1 MWNAIKNVFTVIFS
15 MVLLIIVLAVRIVP
29 LALFIFLIIQ
39 SYFHNIEY
47 QTAILI
53 AISVSSIFFLLFDS
67 IITSNKLL
75 KLNYK
80 EKYSNTMI
88 VSGSIMDILKILAV
102 LASAVMF
109 YLNNITYAYYL
120 ILLQFVMFDLY
131 SLYTML
137 YKEFRTASIV
147 SIIYNTLFLILGF
160 IFIKHAEIILVVYY
174 IFYNILFLKK
184 FYLER

>member
-1 MWNAIKNVFTVIFS
+1 MWNAMKNVFTVIFS
-15 MVLLIIVLAVRIVP
+15 VVLLIAVLAVRIVP

-39 SYFHNIEY
+39 SYLHNIEY

-53 AISVSSIFFLLFDS
+53 AISVSSIFILFGS
-67 IITSNKLL
+67 IITGNELL

-102 LASAVMF
+102 LASAVLF

-120 ILLQFVMFDLY
+120 ALLQFVILDLY

-137 YKEFRTASIV
+137 YKEFRTASII
-147 SIIYNTLFLILGF
+147 SIIFNTLFLILGL
-160 IFIKHAEIILVVYY
+160 IFIKHAEIILIVYY
-174 IFYNILFLKK
+174 IVYYISFLKK

>member
-15 MVLLIIVLAVRIVP
+15 VVLLIAVLAVRIVP

-39 SYFHNIEY
+39 SYLHNIEY

-53 AISVSSIFFLLFDS
+53 AILVSSIFLLFGS
-67 IITSNKLL
+67 IITSNELL

-88 VSGSIMDILKILAV
+88 VGGSIMDILKILAV
-102 LASAVMF
+102 LASAVLF

-120 ILLQFVMFDLY
+120 ALLQFVILDLY

-137 YKEFRTASIV
+137 YKEFRTASII
-147 SIIYNTLFLILGF
+147 SIIFNTLFLILGL
-160 IFIKHAEIILVVYY
+160 IFIKYAEIILIVYY
-174 IFYNILFLKK
+174 IIYYISFLKT
-184 FYLER
+184 FYLKR

>member
-1 MWNAIKNVFTVIFS
+1 MWNAMKNVFTVIFS
-15 MVLLIIVLAVRIVP
+15 VVLLIAVLVVRIVP

-39 SYFHNIEY
+39 SYLHNIEY

-53 AISVSSIFFLLFDS
+53 AILVSSIFLLFGS
-67 IITSNKLL
+67 IITSNELL

-88 VSGSIMDILKILAV
+88 VGGSIMDILKILAV
-102 LASAVMF
+102 LASAVLF

-120 ILLQFVMFDLY
+120 ALLQFVILDLY

-137 YKEFRTASIV
+137 YKEFRTASII
-147 SIIYNTLFLILGF
+147 SIIFNTLFLILGL
-160 IFIKHAEIILVVYY
+160 IFIKYAEIILIVYY
-174 IFYNILFLKK
+174 IIYYISFLKK
-184 FYLER
+184 FYLKR

>member
-1 MWNAIKNVFTVIFS
+1 MWNAMKNVFTVIFS
-15 MVLLIIVLAVRIVP
+15 VVLLIIVLAVRIVP
-29 LALFIFLIIQ
+29 LALLIFLIIQ
-39 SYFHNIEY
+39 SYLHNIEY

-53 AISVSSIFFLLFDS
+53 AISVSSIFLLFDS

-88 VSGSIMDILKILAV
+88 VSGSVIDILKILAV
-102 LASAVMF
+102 LASAVLF

-120 ILLQFVMFDLY
+120 ALLQFVMFDLY

-137 YKEFRTASIV
+137 YKEFRTASII
-147 SIIYNTLFLILGF
+147 SIIFNTLFLILGL
-160 IFIKHAEIILVVYY
+160 IFIKHAEIILIVYY
-174 IFYNILFLKK
+174 IVYYISFLKT
-184 FYLER
+184 FYLKR

>member
-1 MWNAIKNVFTVIFS
+1 MFTVIFS
-15 MVLLIIVLAVRIVP
+15 VVLLIIVLAVRIVP
-29 LALFIFLIIQ
+29 LALLIFLIIQ
-39 SYFHNIEY
+39 SYLHNIEY

-53 AISVSSIFFLLFDS
+53 AISVSSIFLLFDS

-88 VSGSIMDILKILAV
+88 VSGSVIDILKILAV
-102 LASAVMF
+102 LASAVLF

-120 ILLQFVMFDLY
+120 ALLQFVIFDLY

-137 YKEFRTASIV
+137 YKEFRTASIL
-147 SIIYNTLFLILGF
+147 SIIFNTLFLILGL
-160 IFIKHAEIILVVYY
+160 IFMKHAEIILIVYY
-174 IFYNILFLKK
+174 IVYYIIFLKK
-184 FYLER
+184 FYLKR

>member
-1 MWNAIKNVFTVIFS
+1 MWNAMKNVFTVIFS
-15 MVLLIIVLAVRIVP
+15 VVLLIAVLVVRIVP

-39 SYFHNIEY
+39 SYLHNIEY

-53 AISVSSIFFLLFDS
+53 ATSVSSIFLLFDS

-174 IFYNILFLKK
+174 IFYNI
-184 FYLER
+184 

>member
-1 MWNAIKNVFTVIFS
+1 MWNAMKNVFTVIFS
-15 MVLLIIVLAVRIVP
+15 VVLLIAVLAVRIVP

-39 SYFHNIEY
+39 SYLHNIEY
-47 QTAILI
+47 HKAILI
-53 AISVSSIFFLLFDS
+53 ATSVSSIFLLFGS

-80 EKYSNTMI
+80 EKYSNKMI
-88 VSGSIMDILKILAV
+88 VSGLIMDILKILAI
-102 LASAVMF
+102 LASAELF

-120 ILLQFVMFDLY
+120 VLLQFVMFDLY